1 SPIAMVGLRAG
12 ENLFVGDDGRW
23 SSDVYLPAY
32 VARYPFILVRVDEQ
46 ADYTVC
52 LDETYEGFSE
62 DEGEPLFDDEGK
74 ESELTQRVITV
85 LRDLLT
91 ETERTRRFVERLK
104 SLDLFTVRSARV
116 QDRLGRW
123 YGLEDFRVVDEKK
136 LAELDDKVISALHRS
151 GYLGCIYA
159 HLFSLGNVAR
169 LGWRLPV
176 EAATDAAH
184 APAAATSRAPST
196 YTARPRGPAPMDHT
210 NERGAVRGASSPHP
224 APQSMIR
231 PSDPSDRRTWRNVAV
246 LFFAHAVLGSQLAIH
261 IILGGLA

>member
-1 SPIAMVGLRAG
+1 QRFAAGTHFVPLTATEFYQAARDYPVVFAGGDNASPIAMVGLRAG
-12 ENLFVGDDGRW
+12 ENLFVGDDGKW
-23 SSDVYLPAY
+23 SNDAYMPAY

-46 ADYTVC
+46 SDFTVC
-52 LDETYEGFSE
+52 LDEGYDGLSE

-74 ESELTQRVITV
+74 ESELTSRVITL

-123 YGLEDFRVVDEKK
+123 YALEDFRVVDEKK
-136 LAELDDKVISALHRS
+136 LAELDDKVIAELHRS

-176 EAATDAAH
+176 EAATDAAQE
-184 APAAATSRAPST
+184 PAAATS
-196 YTARPRGPAPMDHT
+196 
-210 NERGAVRGASSPHP
+210 
-224 APQSMIR
+224 
-231 PSDPSDRRTWRNVAV
+231 
-246 LFFAHAVLGSQLAIH
+246 
-261 IILGGLA
+261 

>member
-1 SPIAMVGLRAG
+1 MSGPLFYNKIVPLNRDRHRKLKLKADRSQRFAAGTHFVPLTAIEFYQAARDYPVVFSGGDNASPIAMVGLRAG

-123 YGLEDFRVVDEKK
+123 YGL
-136 LAELDDKVISALHRS
+136 
-151 GYLGCIYA
+151 
-159 HLFSLGNVAR
+159 
-169 LGWRLPV
+169 
-176 EAATDAAH
+176 
-184 APAAATSRAPST
+184 
-196 YTARPRGPAPMDHT
+196 
-210 NERGAVRGASSPHP
+210 
-224 APQSMIR
+224 
-231 PSDPSDRRTWRNVAV
+231 
-246 LFFAHAVLGSQLAIH
+246 
-261 IILGGLA
+261 

>member
-1 SPIAMVGLRAG
+1 MSGPLFYNKIVPLNRDRHRSLKLKADGSQRFAAGTHFVPLTAIEFYQAARDYPVVFSGGDNASPIAMVGLRAG

-136 LAELDDKVISALHRS
+136 LAELDDKVIAELHRS

-169 LGWRLPV
+169 LGWRIPV
-176 EAATDAAH
+176 EPATEGAQE
-184 APAAATSRAPST
+184 PAAATS
-196 YTARPRGPAPMDHT
+196 
-210 NERGAVRGASSPHP
+210 
-224 APQSMIR
+224 
-231 PSDPSDRRTWRNVAV
+231 
-246 LFFAHAVLGSQLAIH
+246 
-261 IILGGLA
+261 